1 MATEIEHKYLVKD
14 DSFVPQASA
23 VIHIRQGY
31 LSRDKE
37 RTVRVRVTDDKAFV
51 TIKGISKGAVRP
63 EFEYEIPRSDGE
75 QLLVMCLDHIIDKTR
90 HIVIDHGNKWE
101 VDIYHGRLQGLVTAE
116 LEIPD
121 EQYTYPLP
129 DFLGVDITGEPRFS
143 NAALS
148 LV

>member
-75 QLLVMCLDHIIDKTR
+75 LLTFIMEDFKDWSPPNLKSPMSNTP
-90 HIVIDHGNKWE
+90 
-101 VDIYHGRLQGLVTAE
+101 
-116 LEIPD
+116 IP
-121 EQYTYPLP
+121 YP
-129 DFLGVDITGEPRFS
+129 TS
-143 NAALS
+143 
-148 LV
+148 